1 MTPDALGREPDAK
14 GGEAEEATDKVP
26 PDAVEVLFDQLSR
39 LIESLKL
46 TGEPSL
52 AISVSEVASKSLLI
66 AAASRFE
73 AEFSELFAE
82 VASRLSA
89 PAIAEFAVNQGVTRK
104 YHTLFDWPSG
114 NANTFYKLLGA
125 AFKERATQLAA
136 GDVAFATSVTEF
148 VSIGNDRN
156 NLVHSDF
163 ASFPLTATLDELVQR
178 YRMARNFLPSIKS
191 LLLEEAMPAG
201 VGGQPALPKDGK

>member
-1 MTPDALGREPDAK
+1 
-14 GGEAEEATDKVP
+14 
-26 PDAVEVLFDQLSR
+26 VLFDQLSR
-39 LIESLKL
+39 LVESLKL

-73 AEFSELFAE
+73 AEFSEMFAG
-82 VASRLSA
+82 VASHLAA
-89 PAIAEFAVNQGVTRK
+89 PAIAEFALNQGVTRK

-125 AFKERATQLAA
+125 AFKERATRLAA
-136 GDVAFATSVTEF
+136 SDTAFATSVTEF
-148 VSIGNDRN
+148 VAIGNERN
-156 NLVHSDF
+156 KLVHSDF

-178 YRMARNFLPSIKS
+178 YRLARNFLPSIRS
-191 LLLEEAMPAG
+191 LLLEEAMHAVTGGPPARLEDE
-201 VGGQPALPKDGK
+201 Q